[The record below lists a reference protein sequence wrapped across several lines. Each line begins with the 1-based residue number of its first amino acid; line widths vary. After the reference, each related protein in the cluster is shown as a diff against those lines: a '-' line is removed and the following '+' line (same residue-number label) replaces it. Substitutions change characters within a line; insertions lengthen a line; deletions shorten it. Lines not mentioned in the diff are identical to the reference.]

1 MTGVVATVMLIIL
14 VPQTGYQIMDH
25 ILILTSWH
33 KRYKWVND
41 NLINCYF
48 NFLSWLSNQAV
59 VQGPVTDKSFTF
71 RQIILIQHLP
81 QYSGPGVAHKSLLT
95 WCDPLPSS
103 LLRCSITDCM
113 RCNITRVTVQQLAS
127 YLLLLACKIKD
138 WYLWYLWWNIA
149 AAGPVHV
156 IWVACRIC
164 PDYVFFTE
172 IFFT

>member
-95 WCDPLPSS
+95 WCDPPALLPVEMLHHWLHEVQHNTCYSAA
-103 LLRCSITDCM
+103 
-113 RCNITRVTVQQLAS
+113 TR
-127 YLLLLACKIKD
+127 IIFI
-138 WYLWYLWWNIA
+138 IA
-149 AAGPVHV
+149 
-156 IWVACRIC
+156 RMQN
-164 PDYVFFTE
+164 
-172 IFFT
+172 